1 MRFKQLNIEISHTFW
16 IEPLDSKGLTFTQ
29 GDLGQLRLNSRTGKL
44 QLIIKGKL
52 FTISLREPVLL
63 NEIGLGF
70 ARANANLVEV
80 SRVHQQRDWPQERI
94 QFELALASFNGPEIE
109 LGAVDIA
116 LDPRTLEQAQAA
128 ELGETF
134 VDIKEALEQRCS
146 LSLTDEPDQ
155 QYAIAVLGES
165 ALDQLK
171 HLEQIEG
178 DIDKADKTTQQ
189 QIKSGLVLLGDN
201 LQLAVQQYSA
211 VEFDYLGVR
220 KLVTRSHRAPTRT
233 LRLIK
238 LQLNF
243 SEQRQQMAILATQ
256 QLNKIIADQRG
267 YLSTWDKYGSS
278 EGEQL
283 LKRARAVG
291 HIEIAPEDCRIDGD
305 SENKETSI
313 YVETDLRKLLTPQD
327 SMVMVSAE
335 TPIAHLDDLEMDW
348 QGFSTQMLES
358 YKERKGF
365 DSGLSNWQQHTG
377 SADESDSVQGE
388 SVPVSNESSE
398 PFNVLKVDHHRIVVK
413 GEVMPSHNMVLALS
427 ILGDQ
432 VQIERRMMARN
443 AIMEGKSAMSHLGL
457 LIEEGATLP
466 SERDQRPS
474 SRPLSSFVE
483 SKVFPDN
490 APTKTQR
497 RAIKIALETP
507 DIVIIQGPPGTGKTT
522 VITAIIESLN
532 QENDKSKSVQ
542 GDILVT
548 GYQHDAVENLLNRL
562 SVNDLPAIKFGQ
574 RSGEAEQSNSTDVKL
589 DEWRQETVNRIYQHA
604 PELKESIAYLQLERD
619 AKAYAARPGDS
630 AALRLVNKAKA
641 LLVGLTGT
649 PELIRLLKDLSSE
662 LANQLLVENGGV
674 LILRSLRLS
683 KAAFMDDGA
692 NRAAALLAWLDDKTV
707 AIEEEYLE
715 TLRQAV
721 SWKAGSELSFLPQLK
736 QIKLQLLKQ
745 LTPRPQLKRALA
757 REDIKS
763 AIQRALD
770 LLQDSSRH
778 TSKSRALLE
787 YLSDLEGNPHLVQ
800 EALAEYNLVYGATTQ
815 QAEGQQIRRFKSK
828 GGDGKGYLQY
838 GSVIVDEAARAS
850 PRDLMI
856 PMVQAKDRII
866 LVGDHR
872 QLSHIVDESL
882 LEKMEKELDDTD
894 DWQGGREQFNQ
905 HIKESMFEYLFNR
918 AKQLEKQDG
927 KPRTITLDAQYRSHP
942 LLGKFASDQ
951 FYEPYGEGYES
962 PLPASVFSQQL
973 EGIEDKAAV
982 WLDAPAKGGKEERS
996 ASRSL
1001 FRKAEAELIAKQ
1013 LKQWIDSPQGEGLSF
1028 GVISFYKAQVNEVM
1042 EALAK
1047 YQVTEQNEQGKYVIK
1062 QNYQM
1067 LFDSKGKPLEE
1078 RLRIGTVDSFQ
1089 GMEFDVVFLSMVRS
1103 QPKNSQF
1110 LKECDFSAKQQQR
1123 VFGHL
1128 MSKSRLC
1135 VSMTRQKKALVV
1147 VGDSQLIQAS
1157 IAEQAVPE
1165 LQAFYSLCSRH
1176 SQGVLLK

>member
-52 FTISLREPVLL
+52 FTLSLREPALL

-80 SRVHQQRDWPQERI
+80 SRVHKQRDWPQELI

-109 LGAVDIA
+109 LGVIDIA
-116 LDPRTLEQAQAA
+116 LDPRTLEQANAA
-128 ELGETF
+128 ELGKTF

-146 LSLTDEPDQ
+146 LSLTDEPEQ

-171 HLEQIEG
+171 HLEQFEG
-178 DIDKADKTTQQ
+178 DIDKADKTTLQ
-189 QIKSGLVLLGDN
+189 QIKNGLVLLGDN

-233 LRLIK
+233 LRLVK

-256 QLNKIIADQRG
+256 QLNEIISDQRG

-291 HIEIAPEDCRIDGD
+291 QIEIVPENCQIDGD
-305 SENKETSI
+305 SENKQTSI
-313 YVETDLRKLLTPQD
+313 YVETDLRKLLTSQD
-327 SMVMVSAE
+327 SLMMVSPK
-335 TPIAHLDDLEMDW
+335 TPIAHLVDPEMDW
-348 QGFSTQMLES
+348 QAFSTQMLED
-358 YKERKGF
+358 YKAKKGF
-365 DSGLSNWQQHTG
+365 DSGLSDWQQQRNSEG
-377 SADESDSVQGE
+377 EADVKEESAPE
-388 SVPVSNESSE
+388 PNEK
-398 PFNVLKVDHHRIVVK
+398 PDQFNIVKVEQHRIVVR
-413 GEVMPSHNMVLALS
+413 GEVIPSHNMVLAFS

-432 VQIERRMMARN
+432 VQIERRMMARS
-443 AIMEGKSAMSHLGL
+443 AIIEGKSAMPHLGL

-466 SERDQRPS
+466 PGRDQRPS
-474 SRPLSSFVE
+474 TRPLSSFVE
-483 SKVFPDN
+483 SKVFPKN
-490 APTKTQR
+490 SPTKTQR
-497 RAIKIALETP
+497 RAIKLALDTP
-507 DIVIIQGPPGTGKTT
+507 DIMVIQGPPGTGKTT

-532 QENDKSKSVQ
+532 QEVDKSKSVQ

-574 RSGEAEQSNSTDVKL
+574 RSGETAQSNATDVKL
-589 DEWRQETVNRIYQHA
+589 DEWRQETVSRIYQNA

-619 AKAYAARPGDS
+619 VKAYETRPSDS
-630 AALRLVNKAKA
+630 AALRLVNKAKT
-641 LLVGLTGT
+641 LLAGVSGSD
-649 PELIRLLKDLSSE
+649 ELIRLLKNLNGE
-662 LANQLLVENGGV
+662 LANQQLVESDGV

-683 KAAFMDDGA
+683 KAAFIDDGA
-692 NRAAALLAWLDDKTV
+692 NRAAALFAWLSDKAI

-721 SWKAGSELSFLPQLK
+721 SWQAESELSFLPQLK
-736 QIKLQLLKQ
+736 EIKLQLLKRF
-745 LTPRPQLKRALA
+745 TPRPHLKRVLA
-757 REDIKS
+757 REDIRS
-763 AIQRALD
+763 AIQQALD
-770 LLQDSSRH
+770 LLQCSSRH
-778 TSKSRALLE
+778 VAKNRALLE
-787 YLSDLEGNPHLVQ
+787 YLSDLEGNPSSVQ
-800 EALAEYNLVYGATTQ
+800 SALAEYNLVYGATTGQ
-815 QAEGQQIRRFKSK
+815 SEGNVIRRFKSK
-828 GGDGKGYLQY
+828 SGDGKGYLQY
-838 GSVIVDEAARAS
+838 GTVIVDEAARAS

-856 PMVQAKDRII
+856 PMVQAKSRII

-872 QLSHIVDESL
+872 QLPHMVDESL
-882 LEKMEKELDDTD
+882 LEQMEKELDDTD

-918 AKQLEKQDG
+918 AKKLEQQDG
-927 KPRTITLDAQYRSHP
+927 KSRTITLDAQYRSHP
-942 LLGKFASDQ
+942 LLGKFTSDQ
-951 FYEPYGEGYES
+951 FYEPYGEGYDS

-982 WLDAPAKGGKEERS
+982 WIDAPSKLGMEKRNDSE
-996 ASRSL
+996 SL
-1001 FRKAEAELIAKQ
+1001 YRMAEAEIIAKQ
-1013 LKQWIDSPQGEGLSF
+1013 LKQWIVSPQGEGLSF

-1042 EALAK
+1042 KALAK
-1047 YQVTEQNEQGKYVIK
+1047 DNITVQNEQGDYVIAQK
-1062 QNYQM
+1062 YQM

-1103 QPKNSQF
+1103 QPQSSRFFQKRR
-1110 LKECDFSAKQQQR
+1110 FSAKEQQG

-1128 MSKSRLC
+1128 VSKSRLC
-1135 VSMTRQKKALVV
+1135 VSVTRQKKALVV
-1147 VGDSQLIQAS
+1147 VGDSELIQTS

-1165 LQAFYSLCSRH
+1165 LQAFYELCKSN
-1176 SQGVLLK
+1176 SQGVVK

>member
-1 MRFKQLNIEISHTFW
+1 MRFKHLNIEISHTFW

-52 FTISLREPVLL
+52 FTISLREPALL

-70 ARANANLVEV
+70 ARANANLIEV
-80 SRVHQQRDWPQERI
+80 SRVHKQRDWPQERI

-109 LGAVDIA
+109 LGIIDIA
-116 LDPRTLEQAQAA
+116 LDPRTLEQAKAA

-220 KLVTRSHRAPTRT
+220 KLVTRSHRAPTSP

-291 HIEIAPEDCRIDGD
+291 HIEIAPENCQIDED
-305 SENKETSI
+305 SADRMSI
-313 YVETDLRKLLTPQD
+313 YVETDLRKVLTSQD
-327 SMVMVSAE
+327 SLLMVSPE
-335 TPIAHLDDLEMDW
+335 TPIAHLEDLEMDW
-348 QGFSTQMLES
+348 QAFSAQMLES

-365 DSGLSNWQQHTG
+365 DSGLSVWQQQANSEDETG
-377 SADESDSVQGE
+377 SVKEEPAPE
-388 SVPVSNESSE
+388 SNESTE
-398 PFNVLKVDHHRIVVK
+398 PFNVVKVEQHRIVVK
-413 GEVMPSHNMVLALS
+413 DGIVPSHNMVLALS

-432 VQIERRMMARN
+432 VQIERRMMARS
-443 AIMEGKSAMSHLGL
+443 AIVEGKSAMPHLGL
-457 LIEEGATLP
+457 LIEEGAIIP
-466 SERDQRPS
+466 SGRDQRPS
-474 SRPLSSFVE
+474 VKPLSSFVE
-483 SKVFPDN
+483 SKVFPKN

-497 RAIKIALETP
+497 RAIKLALETP
-507 DIVIIQGPPGTGKTT
+507 DIMVIQGPPGTGKTT

-532 QENDKSKSVQ
+532 QGIDKSKSVQ

-562 SVNDLPAIKFGQ
+562 SINDLPAIKFGE
-574 RSGEAEQSNSTDVKL
+574 RSGETAQSNSTDVKL
-589 DEWRQETVNRIYQHA
+589 DEWRQETVSRIYQNA
-604 PELKESIAYLQLERD
+604 PELKESITYLQLERD
-619 AKAYAARPGDS
+619 AKAYATRPSDS

-641 LLVGLTGT
+641 LLVGVPGSD
-649 PELIRLLKDLSSE
+649 ELIRLLKDLSSE
-662 LANQLLVENGGV
+662 LANQQSVESGCV

-692 NRAAALLAWLDDKTV
+692 NRAAALLAWLDDQAI
-707 AIEEEYLE
+707 AIEEGYLR

-721 SWKAGSELSFLPQLK
+721 SWQTESELNFLPQLK
-736 QIKLQLLKQ
+736 EIKLQLLKRF
-745 LTPRPQLKRALA
+745 TPRPCLKRVLA
-757 REDIKS
+757 REDISS

-787 YLSDLEGNPHLVQ
+787 YLSDLEGNPSSVQ
-800 EALAEYNLVYGATTQ
+800 SALAEYNLVYGATT
-815 QAEGQQIRRFKSK
+815 GQSEHEKIRRFKSK
-828 GGDGKGYLQY
+828 SGDGKGYLQY
-838 GSVIVDEAARAS
+838 GTVIVDEAARAS

-872 QLSHIVDESL
+872 QLSHMVDESL

-918 AKQLEKQDG
+918 AKQLEQQDG

-942 LLGKFASDQ
+942 LLGGFASEQ

-973 EGIEDKAAV
+973 EGIEDKAAI
-982 WLDAPAKGGKEERS
+982 WLDAPSQLGAEERNDTK
-996 ASRSL
+996 SR

-1042 EALAK
+1042 KALAK
-1047 YQVTEQNEQGKYVIK
+1047 DKITVQNEQGNYVIAQK
-1062 QNYQM
+1062 YQM

-1103 QPKNSQF
+1103 QPQNSQF
-1110 LKECDFSAKQQQR
+1110 FKKRDFSAKQQQR
-1123 VFGHL
+1123 IFGHL

-1135 VSMTRQKKALVV
+1135 VSVTRQKKALVV
-1147 VGDSQLIQAS
+1147 VGDSQLIQTS

-1165 LQAFYSLCSRH
+1165 LQAFYELCKSN
-1176 SQGVLLK
+1176 SQGVVK